1 MTDELKMMEQQIPT
15 LTLNPLAEEKPAE
28 EAKPEVTPVV
38 LDESF
43 LTEAEKKVVN
53 DFAQQIDLSNS
64 TMILQYGSA
73 AQKAE
78 FAASGRECPADW
90 KGVAA

>member
-15 LTLNPLAEEKPAE
+15 LTLNPLAEEEPAE

-64 TMILQYGSA
+64 TMILQ
-73 AQKAE
+73 
-78 FAASGRECPADW
+78 
-90 KGVAA
+90 

>member
-15 LTLNPLAEEKPAE
+15 LTLDPLAAEKPVE

-53 DFAQQIDLSNS
+53 DFAQQIDLTNS
-64 TMILQYGSA
+64 TLPPSL
-73 AQKAE
+73 
-78 FAASGRECPADW
+78 P
-90 KGVAA
+90 